1 MAPLFPVGL
10 LLEGKRVLVVGGG
23 RVAARKVEALLA
35 CGASVT
41 MVAPEVHVA
50 LDVLAANGAIAAI
63 DGSPLEVHLR
73 PYERS
78 EAAEYRLV
86 VAATGLREVD
96 AQVHS
101 DAEDAGVWVNS
112 ADDPEHCTA
121 VLPAVWRDGP
131 VSVAVSTGGS
141 SPALAGWL
149 RDRVA
154 QCLDSG
160 LAELATLLAEAR
172 RSVQETGAA
181 TESVD
186 WRTILDGPL
195 PALVAEGRLDEARKL
210 LEAQVKAQQEQK

>member
-23 RVAARKVEALLA
+23 RVAARKVEGLLA

-50 LDVLAANGAIAAI
+50 LDMLVANGAIAAI

-78 EAAEYRLV
+78 EAAGYRLV
-86 VAATGLREVD
+86 VAATGHREVD
-96 AQVHS
+96 AQVHA
-101 DAEDAGVWVNS
+101 DAEDSGVWVNS

-121 VLPAVWRDGP
+121 VLPAVWRDGQ

-154 QCLDSG
+154 QWLGSG

-172 RSVQETGAA
+172 RSVQQAGAA

-186 WRTILDGPL
+186 WRTILDGTL
-195 PALVAEGRLDEARKL
+195 PALVADGRLDEAREL
-210 LEAQVKAQQEQK
+210 LESQVKAQQEQK